1 MVSASPS
8 SALLRSLALLH
19 ALALAPQQ
27 AGSVPATTG
36 KGNGEND
43 GRSMGGLL
51 QQQRCFV
58 CVPSH
63 DPWFVDDIIR
73 LFPQYPPPPLC
84 DFQPPAPQPEMVRTC
99 PSRHGS
105 CLTIHNGTK
114 ISRNCGELPVVDCK
128 NANKIRYC
136 YCIGDLC
143 NGVHGQ
149 SGLAGDI
156 ENSDDEDLGDGSGNG
171 GGGEGSGGLSGMRP
185 PINDD
190 GFFPSITSA
199 TTFRPFTKSG
209 SSANVLMN
217 VHVGIIILYTVL
229 IPIWL

>member
-1 MVSASPS
+1 MVSAVSPS
-8 SALLRSLALLH
+8 TVLLRALALLH
-19 ALALAPQQ
+19 ALVLAPHP
-27 AGSVPATTG
+27 AGSVPAANG
-36 KGNGEND
+36 KGHEDND
-43 GRSMGGLL
+43 GRSMGGLQ

-58 CVPSH
+58 CVPSQ
-63 DPWFVDDIIR
+63 DPWFVDDIVR
-73 LFPQYPPPPLC
+73 LFPLYPPPPLC

-114 ISRNCGELPVVDCK
+114 ISRNCGEMPVVDCK

-143 NGVHGQ
+143 NGVHGL
-149 SGLAGDI
+149 SGDI
-156 ENSDDEDLGDGSGNG
+156 EGSDDEDLGDGSGNG

-190 GFFPSITSA
+190 GYYPGINSA
-199 TTFRPFTKSG
+199 TAKPNTNSQSSTYALKSKHM
-209 SSANVLMN
+209 SMITLCAIFIS
-217 VHVGIIILYTVL
+217 
-229 IPIWL
+229 IWQ